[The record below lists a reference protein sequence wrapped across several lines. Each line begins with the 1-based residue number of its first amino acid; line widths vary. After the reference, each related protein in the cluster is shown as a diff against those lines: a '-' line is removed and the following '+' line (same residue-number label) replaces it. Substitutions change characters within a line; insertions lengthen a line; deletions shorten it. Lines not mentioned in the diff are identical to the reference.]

1 MTVLTEGQH
10 AGEFIVSEA
19 PCSRS
24 RESVTVISGQDLEA
38 GAVLGRITKALAAA
52 PDPTVSGTGN
62 GTMTNVKLGKAGKV
76 GSYVVTCATVVTNG
90 GVFSVV
96 DPDGNALPDL
106 TLTVGAGASTNYVSD
121 QVEFTV
127 TDGSTDFA
135 DGDSFTIVVT
145 AAGTPVVVGTG
156 NGVMSAISLGQF
168 AKNGTY
174 RVECVTAGTNAGTFQ
189 VIDPDGNRIGTPEA
203 ITGGAGG
210 TAVFANDHVNFT
222 LTDGS
227 TDFAAGDYFNILV
240 AAGSNKVTAWAP
252 SAVNG
257 SQSVAGVLF
266 DNVDA
271 SLADVSGVMVARDA
285 EVNASELQYAS
296 AITAAQ
302 QASAQTYLAEL
313 GIIAR

>member
-1 MTVLTEGQH
+1 MTTLTEGQH
-10 AGEFIVSEA
+10 AGEFLVSEA

-24 RESVTVISGQDLEA
+24 RESVTVISGQNLKA
-38 GAVLGRITKALAAA
+38 GAVLGRIIKALAAA
-52 PDPTVSGTGN
+52 PNPTVSGTGD
-62 GTMTNVKLGKAGKV
+62 GTMTNVKLGKAGKT
-76 GSYVVTCATVVTNG
+76 GSYVVTCTTAVTNG

-121 QVEFTV
+121 QIEFTV

-135 DGDSFTIVVT
+135 ADDSFTIVVT
-145 AAGTPVVVGTG
+145 AAGTPTVVGTG
-156 NGVMSAISLGQF
+156 NGVMSAISLGKF

-174 RVECVTAGTNAGTFQ
+174 RVECVEAGTNAGTFQ
-189 VIDPDGNRIGTPEA
+189 IVDPDGNRVGTPEI

-222 LTDGS
+222 LTDGA

-240 AAGSNKVTAWAP
+240 AAGSKKVTAWAP
-252 SAVNG
+252 SAVDG
-257 SQSVAGVLF
+257 SQDVAGILF
-266 DNVDA
+266 DNTDA
-271 SLADVSGVMVARDA
+271 SAADLAGVMVARDA
-285 EVNASELQYAS
+285 EVNASELQYAT
-296 AITAAQ
+296 AISAAQ
-302 QASAQTYLAEL
+302 QVSAKAYLANL